1 MSSHRWLLTALSFA
15 AAIGASL
22 YMIVTTWPDGGAAA
36 LPWEAHAVALA
47 AALLEVAMRGIKL
60 RCSARALGV
69 PLSLGTG
76 LRTCLGGDFA
86 SSITPARSGSEPA
99 RFLVLSEAG
108 VAPAPALLLL
118 FTELVLEMLS
128 LALVTAVLALLFH
141 DAGRAIG
148 GLVGLVGG
156 YAAFVVGAG
165 VAGLALARRSSGGP
179 PPAWARRVGLHAPRW
194 RAVQRALRQL
204 RAGVGA
210 VREANAGAMLLAYA
224 ASVAHVAMRLVVLPA
239 LVLLADPT
247 VRLAPLVVWPL
258 ALFYGSVVAPAP
270 GGGGIVEVAFRATLG
285 DAIPAA
291 LFASALVWW
300 RFYTFYIYILLGALA
315 AGRTV
320 VRALRGERGEARNGG
335 RQERRVA

>member
-1 MSSHRWLLTALSFA
+1 MSRFRWLLTALSFA

-22 YMIVTTWPDGGAAA
+22 YIVVTTWPAGGAAA
-36 LPWEAHAVALA
+36 LPWAAHAAALA
-47 AALLEVAMRGIKL
+47 AALMEVAMRGLKL
-60 RCSARALGV
+60 RFSARALGV
-69 PLSLGTG
+69 PLSFGGG

-108 VAPAPALLLL
+108 VAPAPAILLL

-128 LALVTAVLALLFH
+128 LALVTTALALLFR

-156 YAAFVVGAG
+156 YAAFVIGAG
-165 VAGLALARRSSGGP
+165 VAGLVLARRRSGGP
-179 PPAWARRVGLHAPRW
+179 PPAWARRVGLDAARW

-204 RAGVGA
+204 RVGVGA
-210 VREANAGAMLLAYA
+210 VRQADAGAMLLAYV
-224 ASVAHVAMRLVVLPA
+224 ASLGHVAMRLLVLPA
-239 LVLLADPT
+239 LVVGADPT

-270 GGGGIVEVAFRATLG
+270 GGGGVVEVAFRATLG
-285 DAIPAA
+285 DAIPPA
-291 LFASALVWW
+291 LFAASLIWW

-320 VRALRGERGEARNGG
+320 VRALRGERGEG
-335 RQERRVA
+335 RGAGRRAA